1 MFNVLKSLGKAAV
14 GVVTLPVDL
23 AADVVTLG
31 GAVNDKRNPY
41 TVEKVKKIMGHLD
54 DATD

>member
-1 MFNVLKSLGKAAV
+1 MFNLLKGLTKAV
-14 GVVTLPVDL
+14 VSIVTLPIDV
-23 AADVVTLG
+23 AADIVTLG
-31 GAVNDKRNPY
+31 GAINDKRNPY